1 MARYRLKDG
10 ITLSDDEIEDIA
22 KRFEA
27 GDCPGHST
35 EVVLRQPYIDR
46 EISKNASASGSAR
59 DDVVEK

>member
-1 MARYRLKDG
+1 MASYKLKDG
-10 ITLSDDEIEDIA
+10 TTLSDDEIEGIA

-35 EVVLRQPYIDR
+35 EVILRQPHIDR
-46 EISKNASASGSAR
+46 EVSKNASASGSAR